1 MQSRATPPAEVFNIG
16 VLGVAQALG
25 LSAMSMMVFIGGIVG
40 RELAPRPALATLPLA
55 LVVIGLAATT
65 IPAALLARRLGR
77 RRAFII
83 GALLATAAALVLALA
98 VSRVSFALF
107 CGAAVVLGMNG
118 AFVQQYRFAAA
129 ESATPEYAGRAVA
142 YVLVGG
148 MVGGVLGPEVAR
160 RSRHLL
166 EAEFAGGFLVLAALL
181 ALLALVVSRL
191 RDDGVRFA
199 TPPPPP
205 HRAPVAGAP
214 PEVRSSAA
222 SRRSAPGFGVA
233 VLAAA
238 VAYAVMSS
246 IMTATPLHLNATG
259 LPLDRTA
266 IIIQSHVIAMYLP
279 SLASGYI
286 MDRLGVARVL
296 LVGVVGMTASIVVGV
311 YAASL
316 PAFWAALVLLGLG
329 WNMLFLGG
337 TVLLARRAAGAERF
351 RLQAINDFGVFG
363 AQALA
368 SLSAGTA
375 LVLVGWDALNLAV
388 LPLLAWVAI
397 TVLVRRTALSGTAQR
412 PAVA

>member
-1 MQSRATPPAEVFNIG
+1 
-16 VLGVAQALG
+16 
-25 LSAMSMMVFIGGIVG
+25 
-40 RELAPRPALATLPLA
+40 
-55 LVVIGLAATT
+55 
-65 IPAALLARRLGR
+65 
-77 RRAFII
+77 
-83 GALLATAAALVLALA
+83 
-98 VSRVSFALF
+98 
-107 CGAAVVLGMNG
+107 
-118 AFVQQYRFAAA
+118 
-129 ESATPEYAGRAVA
+129 
-142 YVLVGG
+142 
-148 MVGGVLGPEVAR
+148 
-160 RSRHLL
+160 
-166 EAEFAGGFLVLAALL
+166 
-181 ALLALVVSRL
+181 
-191 RDDGVRFA
+191 
-199 TPPPPP
+199 
-205 HRAPVAGAP
+205 
-214 PEVRSSAA
+214 
-222 SRRSAPGFGVA
+222 
-233 VLAAA
+233 
-238 VAYAVMSS
+238 
-246 IMTATPLHLNATG
+246 MTATPLHLSAAG

-316 PAFWAALVLLGLG
+316 LAFWAALVLLGLG

-375 LVLVGWDALNLAV
+375 LVLVGWDALNLAA

>member
-1 MQSRATPPAEVFNIG
+1 MRSRTTPPADVFNLG

-191 RDDGVRFA
+191 RDDGARSA
-199 TPPPPP
+199 TAPP
-205 HRAPVAGAP
+205 HRTPVAGAP
-214 PEVRSSAA
+214 EVRSAAA
-222 SRRSAPGFGVA
+222 SRPSAPGFGVA
-233 VLAAA
+233 ILAAA

-246 IMTATPLHLNATG
+246 IMTATPLHLNAAG
-259 LPLDRTA
+259 LPLERTA

-296 LVGVVGMTASIVVGV
+296 LVGVVGMTASVVVGV
-311 YAASL
+311 SAASL
-316 PAFWAALVLLGLG
+316 PAYWAALVLLGLG

-375 LVLVGWDALNLAV
+375 LVLVGWDALNLAA
-388 LPLLAWVAI
+388 LPLLAWVAT

-412 PAVA
+412 P